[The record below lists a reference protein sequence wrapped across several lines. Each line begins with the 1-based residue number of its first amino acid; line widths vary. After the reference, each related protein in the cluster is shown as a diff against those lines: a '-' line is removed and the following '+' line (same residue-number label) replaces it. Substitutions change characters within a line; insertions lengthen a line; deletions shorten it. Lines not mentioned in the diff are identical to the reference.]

1 MARHAPLCFSFHLLF
16 WEAGEAEKPRN
27 KQVLSV
33 TQPEFGKFSISEL
46 RGKRKCHHQMCRR
59 RNNGANSA
67 TGKMKMK
74 LKLKLESRTWL
85 SVLWSQF
92 RWQRGVCAIC
102 DKLPFVG
109 TFFWHCFKVRQ
120 KPEMR
125 TWPTFCIKCLLKSCL
140 PLLFNLPA
148 PDSGFWPDFKWP
160 RYLMEMIDSH
170 PYRSGMRPKFSANSN
185 SGLSWLGSGAS

>member
-1 MARHAPLCFSFHLLF
+1 
-16 WEAGEAEKPRN
+16 
-27 KQVLSV
+27 
-33 TQPEFGKFSISEL
+33 
-46 RGKRKCHHQMCRR
+46 MCRR

-185 SGLSWLGSGAS
+185 SGLSWLGSGQVNLAETKCKSQAKVSAYGLAAGNWAELQRSTFTIRLLLQ